1 MRLFAIAA
9 HKKLHSYVYG
19 SSKTMAQIEDAKG
32 PMFEPKK
39 HLHQRRPSSV
49 SKRVVMVWRGQSMN
63 VIIMSRIRSEAT
75 ESLRI

>member
-1 MRLFAIAA
+1 MM
-9 HKKLHSYVYG
+9 SE
-19 SSKTMAQIEDAKG
+19 IEDAKG

-39 HLHQRRPSSV
+39 HLIPGRPYSV

-63 VIIMSRIRSEAT
+63 VIIMRSRIRSEAT